1 MMAYDTL
8 NVDLIIPFNHLN
20 SILWQQVYTGD
31 MPKNQPLL
39 EDNLI
44 LMIKKWIDEG
54 ANGL

>member
-8 NVDLIIPFNHLN
+8 NVDLIIPFNHSN
-20 SILWQQVYTGD
+20 STLWQQIYTGD

-54 ANGL
+54 ANKL